1 MFAKRSLNDNEL
13 AFVSS
18 QINRAKKQL
27 LGLFVILATI
37 ISIGAFFI
45 YSEEDENHLII
56 NIAFG
61 ILIML
66 LYAIN
71 WFVKGYK
78 NHVINPSTHQ
88 AKGYYKRIYEN
99 HGKNG
104 RYYDTINGAKVKI
117 PWHWRKYLKSLKDE
131 SFNYEYIIRDGAVAV
146 NEGARIYVVSIN
158 NTLSLDYEIKNGLYK
173 AKPLSFLNI
182 ASIILIIPIIIMLF
196 ANRDVKLVKDFAQ
209 LSQNKSNTII
219 LDTSEALNTLSD
231 SRYIQIN
238 NTWVYQYKRPYD
250 YSGKNY
256 VLSQTERDL
265 IYNNPNSGA
274 YYRYYLPPSSFK
286 KPDKASFK
294 IQLKKN
300 MNQFGFNKKIDSTLW
315 EKSVDKA
322 FELQLEE
329 FDKRLN
335 KAKNLDSILKALQPK
350 SPLFKLYKDCFNA
363 PEESTYSIKKSLE
376 KTFVVNGFYN
386 PKSKTIVSFE
396 KQEKVKEDIKNILI
410 LVGICTLIIVSF
422 LVALFKIARNSII
435 KRNLVEAQ
443 LNINTGP
450 ERLEL

>member
-1 MFAKRSLNDNEL
+1 MFAKRTLNDDEL
-13 AFVSS
+13 AFVSK
-18 QINRAKKQL
+18 QISRTKKQL
-27 LGLFVILATI
+27 LGLFIILAI
-37 ISIGAFFI
+37 VIGIGAIFI

-61 ILIML
+61 VLIML
-66 LYAIN
+66 LYFLN

-88 AKGYYKRIYEN
+88 AKGYYERIYEQ

-104 RYYDTINGAKVKI
+104 RYYDTINGLKVKI

-131 SFNYEYIIRDGAVAV
+131 PFNYEYIIRDGAVAV
-146 NEGARIYVVSIN
+146 NEGASIQVVSIN
-158 NTLSLDYEIKNGLYK
+158 NTLSLDYEIKNGLKK
-173 AKPLSFLNI
+173 AKPLSFLNL
-182 ASIILIIPIIIMLF
+182 ASIILIIPVIVMLL
-196 ANRDVKLVKDFAQ
+196 ANRDISLVKDFAQ

-219 LDTSEALNTLSD
+219 LDTAEALKTLPG

-238 NTWVYQYKRPYD
+238 NAWIYQYKRPYD
-250 YSGKNY
+250 YSGENY
-256 VLSQTERDL
+256 VLSQAERDL

-294 IQLKKN
+294 IQLKKT
-300 MNQFGFNKKIDSTLW
+300 MNQFGFDKKIDSSLW

-335 KAKNLDSILKALQPK
+335 KARNLDSILKVLQPK
-350 SPLFKLYKDCFNA
+350 TPLFKLYKDCFNA

-422 LVALFKIARNSII
+422 LIAIFKIVRNSII

-443 LNINTGP
+443 LNTYVGP
-450 ERLEL
+450 DRLEN